1 MCTDKNKSFGR
12 TIILLSGA
20 ATEGQIPSN
29 GSGSQNESALSSAGQ
44 FHSIVPLSKGSHL
57 PTLIAAHSSQETGG
71 KKKVPTT
78 FSPLHLTEW
87 AEWRCLNLLQESWEN
102 NLQEESH
109 PLPSVKP
116 SRFEPLHHPRTCQS
130 RL

>member
-44 FHSIVPLSKGSHL
+44 CHPIIPLSKGSRL
-57 PTLIAAHSSQETGG
+57 PHSDSSAFKSGNWWTYK

-78 FSPLHLTEW
+78 F
-87 AEWRCLNLLQESWEN
+87 
-102 NLQEESH
+102 
-109 PLPSVKP
+109 
-116 SRFEPLHHPRTCQS
+116 PRWV
-130 RL
+130 